1 MTVSGVPGGVW
12 GNKSKQMDERQIRA
26 LDDVIN
32 HVSRVGWLAYPIV
45 HPIPSH
51 HILFWHPF
59 LVDMTVSGVPERVW
73 DNRSKQADDGQTSAL
88 DKRSRK

>member
-1 MTVSGVPGGVW
+1 
-12 GNKSKQMDERQIRA
+12 MDERQIRA

-45 HPIPSH
+45 HPILSH

-73 DNRSKQADDGQTSAL
+73 DNRSKQVDDGQKTPLGQNDQPGEPRA
-88 DKRSRK
+88 RGGVGEGFP

>member
-1 MTVSGVPGGVW
+1 MSGVPERVW
-12 GNKSKQMDERQIRA
+12 GNRSKQMDERQIRA

-45 HPIPSH
+45 HPISSH

-88 DKRSRK
+88 GKRARK